1 MLILKVN
8 VLGARFM
15 SGVCEVL
22 TVLERLPSRFF
33 EVQARE
39 LPEILNGPTLVNLP
53 GRREPALFVSILLHG
68 NEDTGLL
75 AMQRVLHRYLDS
87 DGEGVLPRALSLF
100 IGNVAAAGR
109 GLRRL
114 DGQPDFN
121 RIWPGTSEAE
131 APEMAMMCQ
140 VRDLMRER
148 GVFASVDIHNNTGVN
163 PHYACINRLGDP
175 FFHLATLF
183 GRTVV
188 YFIRPT
194 GVQSAAFAELCPAVT
209 LECGK
214 VGDRAGV
221 EHAAQYVD
229 ACLHL
234 AQIPEHP
241 VAPHD
246 IDLFH
251 TVATVRIPEEVSFG
265 FGGDALD
272 VRLAPDLDHLNFRE
286 LPEGTALGW
295 VTENCDRCLEVRDEF
310 GESVGMRYFEVVD
323 GELRTR
329 VPLMPSMFTR
339 DERVIRQDC
348 LGYLMERYP
357 LPTGSSASS

>member
-1 MLILKVN
+1 M
-8 VLGARFM
+8 
-15 SGVCEVL
+15 L

-33 EVQARE
+33 EVQACE
-39 LPEILNGPTLVNLP
+39 LPEILDGPTLIHLP

-68 NEDTGLL
+68 NEVTGLL
-75 AMQRVLHRYLDS
+75 ALQRVLGRYLDP
-87 DGEGVLPRALSLF
+87 DGEGELPRALSLF
-100 IGNVAAAGR
+100 VGNVTAAGQ
-109 GLRRL
+109 GVRRTE
-114 DGQPDFN
+114 DQPDFN
-121 RIWPGTSEAE
+121 RIWPGAAE
-131 APEMAMMCQ
+131 PECAESAMMRRVCDIMQ
-140 VRDLMRER
+140 AR
-148 GVFASVDIHNNTGVN
+148 GLFASIDIHNNTGVN

-188 YFIRPT
+188 YFIRPV
-194 GVQSAAFAELCPAVT
+194 GVQSAAFAALCPAVT
-209 LECGK
+209 LECGR

-221 EHAAQYVD
+221 EHAAQFVD

-234 AQIPEHP
+234 VQLPDHP

-251 TVATVRIPEEVSFG
+251 TVAVVHIPDEVRFG
-265 FGGDALD
+265 FGGDGLD
-272 VRLAPDLDHLNFRE
+272 LRLAPDLDHLNFRE
-286 LPEGTALGW
+286 LPAGTVLGW
-295 VTENCDRCLEVRDEF
+295 VRDGCGRCVEVRDED
-310 GESVGMRYFEVVD
+310 GVVVGDRYFEVVD
-323 GELRTR
+323 GELRTK

-357 LPTGSSASS
+357 LPF

>member
-1 MLILKVN
+1 M
-8 VLGARFM
+8 
-15 SGVCEVL
+15 L
-22 TVLERLPSRFF
+22 TVLEQLPPGFF
-33 EVQARE
+33 DAQACE
-39 LPEILNGPTLVNLP
+39 LPDILSGPTLIHLA
-53 GRREPALFVSILLHG
+53 GRRESTLFVSILLHG

-75 AMQRVLHRYLDS
+75 AMQRVLRRYLEP
-87 DGEGVLPRALSLF
+87 DGEGLLPRTLALF
-100 IGNVAAAGR
+100 IGNVAAAGK

-114 DGQPDFN
+114 EGQPDFN
-121 RIWPGTSEAE
+121 RIWPGTAE
-131 APEMAMMCQ
+131 PEGPEVAMMRR
-140 VRDLMRER
+140 VRDIMRER
-148 GVFASVDIHNNTGVN
+148 DLFASVDIHNNTGVN

-175 FFHLATLF
+175 FYHLATLF

-214 VGDRAGV
+214 VGDRSGV
-221 EHAAQYVD
+221 DHAAQYVD

-234 AQIPEHP
+234 AQIPDHP
-241 VAPHD
+241 VAVHD

-251 TVATVRIPEEVSFG
+251 TVGIVRIPDEVRFG
-265 FGGDALD
+265 FAGEALD

-295 VTENCDRCLEVRDEF
+295 VTEDCERCIEVRDEF
-310 GESVGMRYFEVVD
+310 GRLVGSQYFEVVD

-357 LPTGSSASS
+357 LPGSPPPRS

>member
-1 MLILKVN
+1 MLN
-8 VLGARFM
+8 V
-15 SGVCEVL
+15 VD
-22 TVLERLPSRFF
+22 RLPAGFLQA
-33 EVQARE
+33 QARE
-39 LPEILNGPTLVNLP
+39 LVDILPGPTLIHLP
-53 GRREPALFVSILLHG
+53 GRRKSTLFVSILLHG

-75 AMQRVLHRYLDS
+75 AMQWVLNKYLS
-87 DGEGVLPRALSLF
+87 PEGEGELPRALSLF
-100 IGNVAAAGR
+100 VGNVQAAGE

-121 RIWPGTSEAE
+121 RVWPGTEAVDSRE
-131 APEMAMMCQ
+131 AA
-140 VRDLMRER
+140 LMRRVTEEMQR
-148 GVFASVDIHNNTGVN
+148 RELFASIDIHNNTGIN
-163 PHYACINRLGDP
+163 PHYACVNRLDHR

-183 GRTVV
+183 SRTVV

-214 VGDRAGV
+214 VGDRGGV
-221 EHAAQYVD
+221 EHAAQFVD

-234 AQIPEHP
+234 AQLPEHP
-241 VAPHD
+241 VAPQD

-251 TVATVRIPEEVSFG
+251 TVAIVRIPEHVRFG
-265 FGGDALD
+265 FGRGDVD

-286 LPEGTALGW
+286 LPKGTTLGW
-295 VTENCDRCLEVRDEF
+295 VERDCAGCIEVRDEH
-310 GESVGMRYFEVVD
+310 GEPVAERYFEVVD

-357 LPTGSSASS
+357 LERLAISGSADA

>member
-1 MLILKVN
+1 M
-8 VLGARFM
+8 
-15 SGVCEVL
+15 L
-22 TVLERLPSRFF
+22 TVLDHLPPGFF
-33 EVQARE
+33 DVQARE
-39 LPEILNGPTLVNLP
+39 LPEILDGPTLVHLA
-53 GRREPALFVSILLHG
+53 GRREPALFVAILQHG

-75 AMQRVLHRYLDS
+75 AMQRVLRRYLEP
-87 DGEGVLPRALSLF
+87 DGEGELPRALSLF
-100 IGNVAAAGR
+100 ISNVAAAGK

-114 DGQPDFN
+114 DEQPDFN
-121 RIWPGTSEAE
+121 RIWPGTSE
-131 APEMAMMCQ
+131 PESPESAMMRR
-140 VRDLMRER
+140 VWETMRER
-148 GVFASVDIHNNTGVN
+148 GLFASVDIHNNTGVN
-163 PHYACINRLGDP
+163 PHYACINRLGDAY
-175 FFHLATLF
+175 FHLATLF

-194 GVQSAAFAELCPAVT
+194 GVQSMAFAALCPAVT

-214 VGDRAGV
+214 VGDRSGV

-229 ACLHL
+229 GCLHL
-234 AQIPEHP
+234 AQLPEHP

-251 TVATVRIPEEVSFG
+251 TVAIVRIPDDVNFG
-265 FGGDALD
+265 FGGEALD
-272 VRLAPDLDHLNFRE
+272 LRLAPDLDHLNFRE

-295 VTENCDRCLEVRDEF
+295 IADGCERCIEVRDER
-310 GESVGMRYFEVVD
+310 GETVGTRYFEVVD
-323 GELRTR
+323 GELRTK

-357 LPTGSSASS
+357 LAALHLVQGDGGSERSR